1 MNQNVGNSVIVTTCG
16 DKVTKIMET
25 LFGRYLKNLSKDEC
39 WLIIKKKLSLNET
52 IPLTPDLE
60 AIGREIAKKCG
71 GVPLLARVLSF
82 DHLHPP
88 SLKDCF
94 TY

>member
-39 WLIIKKKLSLNET
+39 WLIIKKKLSLNEN
-52 IPLTPDLE
+52 ILLTAELE

-71 GVPLLARVLSF
+71 GVPLLVRVLSF

-88 SLKDCF
+88 L
-94 TY
+94 